1 MTAIPFLQ
9 TIEHQHHP
17 VNRGVVGCIPYF
29 HWREKK
35 SSAGWMEK
43 VDGRDSLVVG
53 MLSSSEASANAS
65 YGL

>member
-1 MTAIPFLQ
+1 MHQESDISYSSKEKKRESTYFDSLASVSVMTAIPFLQ

-35 SSAGWMEK
+35 SSAG
-43 VDGRDSLVVG
+43 
-53 MLSSSEASANAS
+53 
-65 YGL
+65 